1 MEVDETTSEI
11 SLHAIFGA
19 HVPQTT
25 HVKGIMGWQVVMVL
39 VDSGST
45 HNSLYNNITKKVR
58 LLPSNERHFEVVGV
72 VQRGLHVVTRSPCH
86 FRYSPSLTRRL

>member
-19 HVPQTT
+19 HATPQTM

-45 HNSLYNNITKKVR
+45 QNSLNNKITKKVR
-58 LLPSNERHFEVVGV
+58 LLPSNEGHFEVVG
-72 VQRGLHVVTRSPCH
+72 LI
-86 FRYSPSLTRRL
+86 